1 MDLPDPGRDYS
12 FREEFGE
19 RLLGKRILVTG
30 ATGFVGLNL
39 CQALDTVGANV
50 VGAAL
55 AETVARAPR
64 PERILPVDLTV
75 QGSAQRM
82 IETSDPE
89 IVFHLAGLVNTRQ
102 SPDLVL
108 PTLSHNLLGT
118 VHLMSALIGTRCR
131 CVALVASSE
140 MPRPG
145 QSPNSPYAAS
155 KQAMV
160 GYAEL
165 YRALF
170 GLPVVIARP
179 HMVYGPYQPAD
190 KLIPYLIRCCI
201 DHTPPKL
208 SSGKRLCDPVYVK
221 DFVRALLLM
230 AVTTNALGRTLD
242 VGTGTGIT
250 VAEIAALVM
259 RLMGADLAPVF
270 GALPDRVG
278 EASQAADIQP
288 TEAALNWKP
297 IWSLEAGLSEAIGWF
312 REHGNELPDRTHF
325 APREV
330 LE

>member
-1 MDLPDPGRDYS
+1 MDLSHPGRDYS
-12 FREEFGE
+12 FGDEFGE
-19 RLLGKRILVTG
+19 LLVGKRILVTG
-30 ATGFVGLNL
+30 ATGFVGLNM
-39 CQALDTVGANV
+39 CQALDTLGANV

-55 AETVARAPR
+55 AETVARASR
-64 PERILPVDLTV
+64 PERILPLDLTV

-82 IETSDPE
+82 IEAADPE
-89 IVFHLAGLVNTRQ
+89 IVFHLAGLVDTRQ
-102 SPDLVL
+102 SHDLVL

-118 VHLMSALIGTRCR
+118 VNLMSALIGTRCR
-131 CVALVASSE
+131 CVALVTSSE
-140 MPRPG
+140 MPPPG
-145 QSPNSPYAAS
+145 QSPSSPYAAS

-165 YRALF
+165 YRAFF

-179 HMVYGPYQPAD
+179 HMIYGPYQPAD

-201 DHTPPKL
+201 EHTPPRL

-230 AVTTNALGRTLD
+230 AVTPEALGRTLD
-242 VGTGTGIT
+242 VGAGTGVA

-278 EASQAADIQP
+278 ETSQVADMGP
-288 TEAALNWKP
+288 TKAALHWRP
-297 IWSLEAGLSEAIGWF
+297 IWSLEAGLSETIGWF
-312 REHGNELPDRTHF
+312 REHGNALPDRALST
-325 APREV
+325 PREV